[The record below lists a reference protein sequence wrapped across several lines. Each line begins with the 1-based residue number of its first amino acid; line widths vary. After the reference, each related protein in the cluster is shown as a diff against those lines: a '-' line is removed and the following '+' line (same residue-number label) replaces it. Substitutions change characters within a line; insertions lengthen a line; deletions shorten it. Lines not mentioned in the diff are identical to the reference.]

1 MHHLRFLNYI
11 DAIARTGSIRA
22 AAQRLHIAPSAVNR
36 RLQDIE
42 DELGAQLF
50 ERRPRGMK
58 LNEAGS
64 HFIAYIRR
72 TQRELDQVL
81 GQLASLK
88 GLRQGRV
95 KVVVSQGM
103 SSSAMPLAIQRFK
116 PSHPLVDFEV
126 TVGDHVQALQMLRS
140 MEVDLALVFNLEKA
154 PDVRVLH
161 QGVQGLCAL
170 MHPEH
175 PLSGVAQLK
184 VVDCL
189 AYPLALPNRDKAARQ
204 MIEAF
209 CLERGLALQASIES
223 NSFEFLRH
231 ALTDAQTITFQFEGG
246 VPPGDDSIRRVALD
260 EEGLAPGL
268 LSLACLAKRELPS
281 IATRF
286 AEHLALLLT

>member
-175 PLSGVAQLK
+175 PLVARNRRDETKTL
-184 VVDCL
+184 
-189 AYPLALPNRDKAARQ
+189 PHALPIPSRTDTPPEQTYDHKRRQ
-204 MIEAF
+204 HIDEYPV
-209 CLERGLALQASIES
+209 
-223 NSFEFLRH
+223 H
-231 ALTDAQTITFQFEGG
+231 
-246 VPPGDDSIRRVALD
+246 PP
-260 EEGLAPGL
+260 
-268 LSLACLAKRELPS
+268 REPHGTV
-281 IATRF
+281 IF
-286 AEHLALLLT
+286 